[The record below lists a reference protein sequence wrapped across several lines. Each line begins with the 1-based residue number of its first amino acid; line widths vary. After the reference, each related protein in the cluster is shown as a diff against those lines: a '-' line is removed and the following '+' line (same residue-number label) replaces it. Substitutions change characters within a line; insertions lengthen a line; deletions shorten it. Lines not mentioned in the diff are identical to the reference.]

1 MFYRNDAFN
10 VNPFNRFDA
19 ACDGNSDTTETKA
32 VGFQSDS
39 TIPCNINNNLYA
51 AGPNKKVEDMI
62 IDMNRKLDDIQ
73 NKLKNLTQK
82 ENNGKG

>member
-1 MFYRNDAFN
+1 MPR
-10 VNPFNRFDA
+10 VM
-19 ACDGNSDTTETKA
+19 ETVTPQKQKQLDSKA
-32 VGFQSDS
+32 
-39 TIPCNINNNLYA
+39 IPCNINNNLYA

-62 IDMNRKLDDIQ
+62 IEMNRKLDDIQ

>member
-1 MFYRNDAFN
+1 MILLTLILSIVLMPR
-10 VNPFNRFDA
+10 VM
-19 ACDGNSDTTETKA
+19 ETVTPQKQKQLDSKA
-32 VGFQSDS
+32 
-39 TIPCNINNNLYA
+39 IPCNINNNLYA

-62 IDMNRKLDDIQ
+62 IEMNRKLDDIQ

>member
-1 MFYRNDAFN
+1 MPH
-10 VNPFNRFDA
+10 VM
-19 ACDGNSDTTETKA
+19 ETVTPQKHKQLDSKA
-32 VGFQSDS
+32 
-39 TIPCNINNNLYA
+39 IPCNINNNLYA
-51 AGPNKKVEDMI
+51 SGPNKKVEDMI

>member
-1 MFYRNDAFN
+1 MPH
-10 VNPFNRFDA
+10 VM
-19 ACDGNSDTTETKA
+19 ETVTPQTQKQLDSKA
-32 VGFQSDS
+32 
-39 TIPCNINNNLYA
+39 IPCNINNNLYA

-62 IDMNRKLDDIQ
+62 IEMNRKLDDIQ